1 MTSSTIIKQCQICNF
16 EKLEPILFLGY
27 SPPPSQMHV
36 IGESPSEQ
44 PSYPLRL
51 LYCPQC
57 HLVQL
62 GLAVSA
68 QVLFPPNFPYTS
80 STTKALRDN
89 FSELYKECATLV
101 HLESKD
107 LIVDIGSNDG
117 NLLSYFTKHQVL
129 GVTPEDMG
137 QVAIQ
142 RGIPTIIDFFTKETA
157 QKIKSQ
163 KGLATLVTAT
173 NVFAHVENIHEMI
186 KNILEILSPKG
197 ISVSESH
204 YLVPF
209 LEKLQYDTIYH
220 EHLRYYSLHSL
231 KYLLEMHGLE
241 IIYAKQ
247 ISTHGGSLRV
257 YAARKNTYPTQ
268 TTVAELLK
276 KEQSTILNK
285 NNLIDFRNKVIQSKL
300 ALHHM
305 LFNIFKEKK
314 QIYGIGAAARGT
326 TLINYVG
333 LDDGILTCI
342 VETQGSH
349 KIGKYI
355 PGTLIPVFEESKLFT
370 DQPEYALLLSW
381 HLAADL
387 IPKIKAKGFKGR
399 FIIPL
404 PIPTIL
410 S

>member
-1 MTSSTIIKQCQICNF
+1 MTTSKVIHHCQICNF
-16 EKLEPILFLGY
+16 NTLEHILFLGY

-36 IGESPSEQ
+36 IGEAPSEQ

-62 GLAVSA
+62 GLAVA
-68 QVLFPPNFPYTS
+68 PPILFPPEFPYTS

-89 FSELYKECATLV
+89 FSELYQECLS
-101 HLESKD
+101 LIPLGPKD

-117 NLLSYFTKHQVL
+117 NLLSCFTKHKVL
-129 GVTPEDMG
+129 GVTPEAIG
-137 QVAIQ
+137 QMAIK
-142 RGIPTIIDFFTKETA
+142 RGIPTIIDFFTKDIA
-157 QKIKSQ
+157 QKIKSENV
-163 KGLATLVTAT
+163 LATLITAT
-173 NVFAHVENIHEMI
+173 NVFAHVENVHELVE
-186 KNILEILSPKG
+186 NILEILSPKG
-197 ISVSESH
+197 IFVSESH

-220 EHLRYYSLHSL
+220 EHLRYYSLYSL

-241 IIYAKQ
+241 IIRAKQ
-247 ISTHGGSLRV
+247 IPTHGGSLRV
-257 YAARKNTYPTQ
+257 YAARKNIVPIQ
-268 TTVAELLK
+268 TTVTELLK
-276 KEQSTILNK
+276 NENPIVCNK
-285 NNLIDFRNKVIQSKL
+285 NNFIDFRNKVTQSKL

-370 DQPEYALLLSW
+370 DQPDYALLLSF
-381 HLAADL
+381 H
-387 IPKIKAKGFKGR
+387 F
-399 FIIPL
+399 
-404 PIPTIL
+404 
-410 S
+410 